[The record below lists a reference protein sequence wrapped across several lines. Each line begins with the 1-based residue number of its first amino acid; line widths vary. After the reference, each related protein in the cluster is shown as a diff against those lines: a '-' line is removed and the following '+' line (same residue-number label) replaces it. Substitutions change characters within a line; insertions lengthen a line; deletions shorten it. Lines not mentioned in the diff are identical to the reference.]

1 MQRTAARGHCQQVD
15 SHQVEVIRPSFAWVR
30 VDARAPGHNPLTSSA
45 YLRKGQ
51 PLNPSDE
58 PTLPPVGTKGACLRK
73 SDEQFGCG
81 EKRLVETPPIGE
93 LANPL
98 YDPDLVE
105 AVTNLSIAPPQGKA
119 ALNTRSLGRWL
130 LAHRGR
136 PGPFILREGKRA
148 TGKPSLWFVESP
160 MEIDIW
166 SAAEH
171 MALNSIKGAILPS
184 RKVGGSQ
191 ELDARPDCEPQGR
204 AAPWCRSAENP
215 PPPSGRSV

>member
-130 LAHRGR
+130 LAHRVDLAPSFSGKGGGLPENRPYGLSRVPWRSTSGAPPNIWLSTQSRVQYYRVGR
-136 PGPFILREGKRA
+136 
-148 TGKPSLWFVESP
+148 
-160 MEIDIW
+160 
-166 SAAEH
+166 
-171 MALNSIKGAILPS
+171 
-184 RKVGGSQ
+184 
-191 ELDARPDCEPQGR
+191 
-204 AAPWCRSAENP
+204 
-215 PPPSGRSV
+215 